1 MRRTPFARHLGCLV
15 GASALFIALPAF
27 AAPARHHKPK
37 AATPK
42 DDAAAPKPEDD
53 AATKP
58 SEPEAPPEPKPAVEA
73 EAPAPGPPP
82 APAETARS
90 AAPELEPKAQPKPED
105 SPSNA
110 EDDALGRRERL
121 RLAAGRS
128 EVAVSLSAGV
138 ASRHFTY
145 SDPVGRLLRPY
156 KLPAAPM
163 ASFGLEAYPL
173 ATTNVPVLRDLGF
186 AGRISRAIAVDSK
199 TPEGAKLETS
209 WTRFGGELRERLLVP
224 GPHAFEAGL
233 FAGADASYFL
243 MSTTTKIAA
252 LLPSAR
258 SISLRFGFDARV
270 LVAGRLSLMLGG
282 AYLDTTSPGEIYERF
297 RRPHVAGV
305 EGAFGCAVELTPGF
319 EAQLTGEYTRY
330 FASFK
335 PAVGDAAVAGGALD
349 QQLQFGLG
357 VRYAH

>member
-1 MRRTPFARHLGCLV
+1 MHRTLFARRLGYWV
-15 GASALFIALPAF
+15 GAAALFIALPAF

-37 AATPK
+37 ATAAK
-42 DDAAAPKPEDD
+42 DDAAPSKPDD
-53 AATKP
+53 AAASKP
-58 SEPEAPPEPKPAVEA
+58 SEAEPAPEPTPAAPA
-73 EAPAPGPPP
+73 EAPALARAAVLP
-82 APAETARS
+82 ARS
-90 AAPELEPKAQPKPED
+90 PAPELEPKAEPKPED

-128 EVAVSLSAGV
+128 EVAVSLSAGL

-145 SDPVGRLLRPY
+145 SDPIGRLLRPY

-173 ATTNVPVLRDLGF
+173 AATSVPVLRDLGF
-186 AGRISRAIAVDSK
+186 AGRVSRAIAVDSK

-209 WTRFGGELRERLLVP
+209 WTRFSGELRQRLLVP
-224 GPHAFEAGL
+224 GPHAFEAGI
-233 FAGADASYFL
+233 FAGADASYFV
-243 MSTTTKIAA
+243 MSTTTKLAA
-252 LLPSAR
+252 LLPTAR
-258 SISLRFGFDARV
+258 AISLRFGFDARV
-270 LVAGRLSLMLGG
+270 LVAGRLSLMLSG

-297 RRPHVAGV
+297 RRPRVAGV
-305 EGAFGCAVELTPGF
+305 DGAFGCAVGLTPGF

-330 FASFK
+330 FATFK
-335 PAVGDAAVAGGALD
+335 PAVGDTAVAGGALD
-349 QQLQFGLG
+349 EQLQFGLG